1 MSGGEEEKQNPLRL
15 STQELGQ
22 VVRWED
28 PVVFEE
34 LVAERGTGD
43 IIHADSTLFQW
54 KPWGVWGALDW
65 LLERGD
71 GDGWLET
78 QAARLNMQLSML
90 TGRLRLVDTPEVVAD
105 AG

>member
-43 IIHADSTLFQW
+43 IIHADPDLFQW
-54 KPWGVWGALDW
+54 RPWGIWGALDW

-71 GDGWLET
+71 SAGWLEA

-90 TGRLRLVDTPEVVAD
+90 MQRLRPVDALEVVAD